1 MEWKMKPSDL
11 ERREEELE
19 ALQAIFGED
28 VHGVRGESGEIKT
41 VRVSRKVPDLDRS
54 ILIVFD
60 LGQGYPSEE
69 PPRVVVNS
77 TWINADVRAR
87 ISSEALAELEPS
99 AGDVLLFAL
108 SEIIY
113 ESCLTLA
120 ENIPVEEP
128 KSTGEEISPDV
139 EDVVE
144 LKDIPAIYS
153 GSPFTDRK
161 STFQAH
167 LTEVHSEADLSA
179 FLLALQ
185 SVNKIASATHNILA
199 YRFVDE
205 TTGNLSQDF
214 DDDGEAAAG
223 KRLLHLLKMLPAENV
238 AVVVSRWFGGIH
250 LGPDRFKHINNAAR
264 QAFLEWKKLDGRK
277 QERS

>member
-1 MEWKMKPSDL
+1 MKPSDL

-99 AGDVLLFAL
+99 AGGG
-108 SEIIY
+108 
-113 ESCLTLA
+113 LA
-120 ENIPVEEP
+120 I
-128 KSTGEEISPDV
+128 
-139 EDVVE
+139 
-144 LKDIPAIYS
+144 LQAIYQ
-153 GSPFTDRK
+153 G
-161 STFQAH
+161 
-167 LTEVHSEADLSA
+167 
-179 FLLALQ
+179 
-185 SVNKIASATHNILA
+185 
-199 YRFVDE
+199 
-205 TTGNLSQDF
+205 
-214 DDDGEAAAG
+214 
-223 KRLLHLLKMLPAENV
+223 
-238 AVVVSRWFGGIH
+238 
-250 LGPDRFKHINNAAR
+250 
-264 QAFLEWKKLDGRK
+264 
-277 QERS
+277 

>member
-1 MEWKMKPSDL
+1 MKPQDL

-41 VRVSRKVPDLDRS
+41 VRVSRKVPVLDRS
-54 ILIVFD
+54 VLIVFH
-60 LGQGYPSEE
+60 LGKGYPSEE

-77 TWINADVRAR
+77 TWIDADVRVR
-87 ISSEALAELEPS
+87 ISTEALAELEPS
-99 AGDVLLFAL
+99 AGDVLLFTL

-113 ESCLTLA
+113 EACLTLA
-120 ENIPVEEP
+120 ENIPVEEE
-128 KSTGEEISPDV
+128 KSARRDSSSDV
-139 EDVVE
+139 EDIAE
-144 LKDIPAIYS
+144 PEEIPAIYS

-167 LTEVHSEADLSA
+167 LAEVHSEADLSA
-179 FLLALQ
+179 FLRALQ

-205 TTGNLSQDF
+205 TTGSLCQDF

-264 QAFLEWKKLDGRK
+264 EAFLEWKKLDDGEQK
-277 QERS
+277 S